1 VSASVV
7 ANVERAHS
15 SWRAI
20 LVRSAIAYIVTR
32 LCVLMGAAVFA
43 VQKIVEQKLRADPHP
58 MNAVSWLISVLS
70 GWDGRWYFEIARHGY
85 PTVVPQNVTYDM
97 PEARAAF
104 FPLYPIFV
112 RCLDAVLPGGDVLAG
127 LALNAALGA
136 GAIYLIGL
144 LTRDLFGERVA
155 YRAMLFAAVFP
166 GSFVLS
172 FSYSEALLLF
182 LAAACLLCLQRRQ
195 WWFAGAL
202 AALGTATRPNGVA
215 LIAACLIASILAI
228 RERREWRSLIAPLLS
243 PLGILAFQL
252 YLALHTG
259 ERGVWLRVQHE
270 AWGERSSFGW
280 SALAGTWDAIARP
293 LHSPTNFLTG
303 LCTVATVILCIAG
316 WKRRLPWPIMA
327 YTATVLAL
335 MLLPS
340 SVTARP
346 RFMYTAFPL
355 LISSSAWL
363 ADDHD
368 TWAML
373 YALSAAGLV
382 ALTAIYG
389 FYGAIP

>member
-1 VSASVV
+1 LSASVV
-7 ANVERAHS
+7 ANVERTHN
-15 SWRAI
+15 SWRGI
-20 LVRSAIAYIVTR
+20 LARSAIAYVATR
-32 LCVLMGAAVFA
+32 LCVLMGAAVVA
-43 VQKIVEQKLRADPHP
+43 AQKIVEQKLHNDPHP
-58 MNAVSWLISVLS
+58 MNAVSWLVGVLTT
-70 GWDGRWYFEIARHGY
+70 WDGQWYFQIARHGY
-85 PTVVPQNVTYDM
+85 PTDVPQNVTFDM
-97 PEARAAF
+97 PEARTAF
-104 FPLYPIFV
+104 FPLYPLLV

-127 LALNAALGA
+127 LALNVVLGA

-144 LTRDLFGERVA
+144 LARDLFNERVA

-172 FSYSEALLLF
+172 FSYAEALLLV
-182 LAAACLLCLQRRQ
+182 LAAGCLLCLQRRQ
-195 WWFAGAL
+195 WWLAGAL

-215 LIAACLIASILAI
+215 LIAACA
-228 RERREWRSLIAPLLS
+228 ER
-243 PLGILAFQL
+243 
-252 YLALHTG
+252 T
-259 ERGVWLRVQHE
+259 
-270 AWGERSSFGW
+270 SFGG

-303 LCTVATVILCIAG
+303 LCIVATVILCIVG

-340 SVTARP
+340 TVTARP
-346 RFMYTAFPL
+346 RFIYTAFPL

-368 TWAML
+368 TWAVL
-373 YALSAAGLV
+373 YAMSAAGLV
-382 ALTAIYG
+382 ALTALYG